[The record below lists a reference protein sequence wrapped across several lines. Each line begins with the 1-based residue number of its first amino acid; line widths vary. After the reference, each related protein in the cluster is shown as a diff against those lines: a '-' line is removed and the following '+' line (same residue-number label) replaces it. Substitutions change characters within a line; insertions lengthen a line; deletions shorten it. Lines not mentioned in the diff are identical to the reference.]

1 MESILNE
8 LASVQGLTGAFIY
21 QSPGTILQNILP
33 PVFKPARLLSMG
45 KALVKI
51 HGAGALNFPDLSD
64 VILNFDESTVI
75 TRSIAEKTWL
85 IILGEPDLNV
95 NMATLSMN
103 LLLDDLKTSHELAP
117 SEERAATTIPEVSA
131 PIAKAPSQP
140 SPKELMERGPLAPDL
155 QAMQGAL
162 AKIMGPMAKII
173 FSECLEK
180 WLQRHAPSREKLP
193 DLTNLV
199 VREIADPDKAAKYQ
213 QMLVST
219 P

>member
-8 LASVQGLTGAFIY
+8 LAGVQGLTGAYIY

-33 PVFKPARLLSMG
+33 PIFKPARLLSMG

-51 HGAGALNFPDLSD
+51 HGAGILNFPDLSD
-64 VILNFDESTVI
+64 VVLSFDESTVI

-95 NMATLSMN
+95 NMVTLSVN
-103 LLLDDLKTSHELAP
+103 LLLDDFKDSLEKGQSAEKVELP
-117 SEERAATTIPEVSA
+117 IPELPKPV
-131 PIAKAPSQP
+131 AKFPPP
-140 SPKELMERGPLAPDL
+140 SPKDLMERGRLAPDL

-162 AKIMGPMAKII
+162 AKVMGPMAKII
-173 FSECLEK
+173 FLECLEK
-180 WLQRHAPSREKLP
+180 WLQGNVPSKEKLSALN
-193 DLTNLV
+193 DLV
-199 VREIADPDKAAKYQ
+199 VREIADSNTAAKY
-213 QMLVST
+213 LKIIESI